1 MPSVTVSHDATTNK
15 FSADPDNLD
24 LSQAASPVQL
34 TFQLDTSGA
43 ATYRFK
49 TAAEDPTFGVD
60 FKDNPN
66 AAVFFGWSANDASTP
81 TTVCCTAQN
90 SDAKKWKY
98 ELNLVNRTTGEQ
110 VLVDPTIQ
118 DK

>member
-1 MPSVTVSHDATTNK
+1 MPCVTVSHNSSNDK

-24 LSQAASPVQL
+24 LSQEPSPVQL

-43 ATYRFK
+43 ASYRFK

-66 AAVFFGWSANDASTP
+66 AAVFSGWGANDASTP
-81 TTVCCTAQN
+81 TSVWCTAQN
-90 SDAKKWKY
+90 SDAKTWKY
-98 ELNLVNRTTGEQ
+98 DLNLVNRSTGEQ
-110 VLVDPTIQ
+110 VLVDPSIK